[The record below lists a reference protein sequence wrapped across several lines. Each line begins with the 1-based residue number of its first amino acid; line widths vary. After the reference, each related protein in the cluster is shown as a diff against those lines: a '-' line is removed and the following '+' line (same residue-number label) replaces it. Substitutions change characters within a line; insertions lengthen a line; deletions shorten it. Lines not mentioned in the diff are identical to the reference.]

1 MKISNF
7 NLDQKIL
14 IIAEIG
20 NNHEGSYALA
30 EEMIGLA
37 AASGAGA
44 VKFQTII
51 PERLVSVHQTERIK
65 QLKRF
70 QLSYD
75 EFEMLAEVAK
85 KEEIIFLSTPFDID
99 SALFLNDLVPA
110 FKIASG
116 DNDFFPL
123 IEVIAN
129 TGKPIIM
136 STGLM
141 DFNEIK
147 NSALFIRKIWKENR
161 INQDLGLLHCLSS
174 YPTPL
179 ESANLLAIR
188 ELRTVSDTV
197 GYSDHTLGIEA
208 SVLSVA
214 MGARIIEKHFTIDN
228 NYSDFHDHQ
237 FSADPTDF
245 KEMVD
250 RINSVEKMLG
260 EAIKTPNDSELKNK
274 INIRRSIVAK
284 HDLEAGHE
292 ISPNDISWV
301 RPGIGMRPGEEKI
314 LFGKILKTDIWEGN
328 IITLKDLC

>member
-1 MKISNF
+1 
-7 NLDQKIL
+7 L

-44 VKFQTII
+44 VKFQTIV
-51 PERLVSVHQTERIK
+51 PERLVSVQQTERIK

-75 EFEMLAEVAK
+75 EFGMLAEVAK

-161 INQDLGLLHCLSS
+161 INQDLALLHCLSS

-250 RINSVEKMLG
+250 GIHSVEKMLG
-260 EAIKTPNDSELKNK
+260 EAIKIPNDSELKNK

-284 HDLEAGHE
+284 HYLEAGHE

-314 LFGKILKTDIWEGN
+314 LFGKVLKTNIWKGN

>member
-44 VKFQTII
+44 VKFQTIV
-51 PERLVSVHQTERIK
+51 PERLVSVQQTERIK

-75 EFEMLAEVAK
+75 EFGMLAEVAK

-161 INQDLGLLHCLSS
+161 INQDLALLHCLSS

-250 RINSVEKMLG
+250 GIHSVEKMLG
-260 EAIKTPNDSELKNK
+260 EAIKIPNDSELKNK

-284 HDLEAGHE
+284 HYLEAGHE

-314 LFGKILKTDIWEGN
+314 LFGKVLKTNIWKGN